1 MIACEYHFLS
11 IEDDVTSL
19 WKTNNS
25 NFSSRIDFVNW
36 SYLFRSKEKN
46 ETQKMR
52 ICEHVLC
59 VDEMQLLRIVFERF
73 LKFRFIVLISTL
85 KISSLSCHKYKKSIE
100 KFIFFQQNSI
110 IISKNHSA
118 LYSSLL
124 KVFVS
129 IWILFEILFFLF
141 ILLLDILNQIWLLR
155 RFLALLHIML
165 KT

>member
-36 SYLFRSKEKN
+36 SSLFCSEEKN

-85 KISSLSCHKYKKSIE
+85 KVSSLSCHEYKKSIE
-100 KFIFFQQNSI
+100 KLIFFQQNSI
-110 IISKNHSA
+110 ITSKDHSA

-124 KVFVS
+124 KAFVS
-129 IWILFEILFFLF
+129 VWIFFEILSFSSILF
-141 ILLLDILNQIWLLR
+141 LDILDQIWLLR
-155 RFLALLHIML
+155 RFLALLHTML
-165 KT
+165 GT